1 MKNPLDRSGRV
12 CYNPNG
18 ENIDFTKVFMDDAG
32 KMNIEIDH
40 KTLGDCPSRWG
51 EICNKFEDMGIYIE
65 KIVMENGS
73 VVLDKRSG
81 KSEDCLTIENEDQET
96 VQQ

>member
-1 MKNPLDRSGRV
+1 
-12 CYNPNG
+12 
-18 ENIDFTKVFMDDAG
+18 
-32 KMNIEIDH
+32 
-40 KTLGDCPSRWG
+40 
-51 EICNKFEDMGIYIE
+51 MGIYIE